1 MKVIIGTSI
10 VPTTTFIILFVE
22 LGILVTS
29 FPQFVYAQTAENEII
44 EKALET
50 VEKATTKGLSE
61 ITESVSNASKSITMS
76 ADNAQELSNNTASSQ
91 AFQQIKNI
99 ATDMGNAS
107 KATDSTNTSDKST
120 PHSQNEFKDSSRNW
134 INGESDK
141 LSFKYPSHW
150 DVDISDS
157 RFDNYELIFTD
168 KVSNSSIRVSDE
180 ALSSANKILYRNN
193 TERYSNTYMM
203 QHSPLSTDS
212 SKIDTYP
219 KGKVSIAGLPAYSEL
234 YLDQGNA
241 ILISLAFQE
250 GNDRHYTVV
259 SRSPSSN
266 YDNLEPTM
274 LEIIKSI
281 TPKTIQKQSDQEVE
295 ILSNN
300 TNSDDLGDKK
310 GIEQVKKEDSLKK
323 ESLLLSNK
331 TESNNT
337 SNESLIIEQQQQ
349 ENGSLTQTSNIYE
362 GIGIKINY
370 FDPWEMIIQSD
381 DPSCLYMCSIIL
393 STLDHGATII
403 IIQDKFDSP
412 EIKNKCKC
420 DTLLEYVKYIYKD
433 KISKQEGFVFIND
446 NQTTLTDDNIPAIQ
460 MEYEKKGRSTNFETL
475 ETKNIIEKSYEILT
489 KAPNSFYRIIFSADK
504 NEQYSKYIEDLKKM
518 LNSLEFVSTINETI
532 NKPKQPS
539 FMASEKSN
547 ESISP
552 SISDNEY
559 LEGLS
564 SELMKALDKSFD
576 KLPESKSNELTIS
589 SHNSYINSIGHM
601 HVIGEVQSNTPNV
614 IQYVKVTGTFYDN
627 NNKVVGTSFTYTDP
641 KDLAPGEN
649 APFDLILTDASIPID
664 QIEKYT
670 LNVSGQ

>member
-460 MEYEKKGRSTNFETL
+460 MEYEKKCRSTNFETL